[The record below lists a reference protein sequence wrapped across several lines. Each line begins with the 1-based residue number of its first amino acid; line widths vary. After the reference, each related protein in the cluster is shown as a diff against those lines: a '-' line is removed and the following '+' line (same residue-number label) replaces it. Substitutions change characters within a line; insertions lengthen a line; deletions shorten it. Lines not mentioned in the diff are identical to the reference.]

1 MVLANKIVIYN
12 NALNVNINK
21 DILFVTNVKEIE
33 FLINMEQIVYVLKGI
48 IVLIFFKKIVA
59 KKLKWLC
66 ILISVNLIILINKFN
81 LQN

>member
-21 DILFVTNVKEIE
+21 DILFATNVKEIE
-33 FLINMEQIVYVLKGI
+33 FLISMEQIVYVLKVI
-48 IVLIFFKKIVA
+48 IILIFFKKIAV
-59 KKLKWLC
+59 KILTWLC
-66 ILISVNLIILINKFN
+66 ILISVNLIILINIYN